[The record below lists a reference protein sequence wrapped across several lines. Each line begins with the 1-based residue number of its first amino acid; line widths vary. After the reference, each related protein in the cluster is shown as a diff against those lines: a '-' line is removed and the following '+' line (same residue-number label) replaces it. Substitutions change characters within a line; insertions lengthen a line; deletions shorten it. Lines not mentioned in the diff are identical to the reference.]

1 MLNRRYLRSIKKS
14 AAFSGGVLIAGGI
27 LQCLTI
33 IGIPTGISSLV
44 IGSHLIRLRNRIQSV
59 LALPDEENCQGM
71 NAVLFQLAKYLRIR
85 ARMVL
90 MSLLSALGV
99 TGGLVA
105 LAWSLVPQ
113 SVKDT
118 IVGVLQGLLK

>member
-90 MSLLSALGV
+90 MALLSALGV

>member
-14 AAFSGGVLIAGGI
+14 AAFSGGVLIAGGV

-90 MSLLSALGV
+90 MALLSALGV